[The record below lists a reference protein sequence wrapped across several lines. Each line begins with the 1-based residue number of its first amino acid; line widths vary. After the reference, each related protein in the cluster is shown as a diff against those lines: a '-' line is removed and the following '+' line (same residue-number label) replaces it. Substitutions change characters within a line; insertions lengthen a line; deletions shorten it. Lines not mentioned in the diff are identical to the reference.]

1 MYYEMII
8 KNVLRLIAATRNRY
22 GARQLNEQNIFLSMF
37 GLVLGTVYG
46 ARRIMNDRNLI
57 KFPAVQVSNLTFWM
71 YVVSSHPDMTVV
83 LQQAKRHVVKSQIA
97 TIAHSSA
104 HFSLRVIV
112 GNYILYL
119 VFRRTIY
126 WHGAHIAGLFTK

>member
-1 MYYEMII
+1 MYYMMKSIRRIFWYIHKGKLTNFFTMYYEMAI
-8 KNVLRLIAATRNRY
+8 KNVWRLIAATRNRY

-83 LQQAKRHVVKSQIA
+83 L
-97 TIAHSSA
+97 
-104 HFSLRVIV
+104 
-112 GNYILYL
+112 
-119 VFRRTIY
+119 
-126 WHGAHIAGLFTK
+126 